1 MLKQK
6 LNVRLGP
13 FGRESETWSDNCQLL
28 TNAER
33 VEENSESEQL
43 ITVEGD
49 GGDVEEN
56 HLLDSDGLVN
66 LSAVRRGDKKHLNRY
81 ELMPSKKLALAL
93 LYLALLYS
101 GQTVLV
107 VELIRWGKIL

>member
-1 MLKQK
+1 MEQ
-6 LNVRLGP
+6 
-13 FGRESETWSDNCQLL
+13 QQ
-28 TNAER
+28 ER